1 MKKKLRLAALLL
13 CAMMVLACS
22 VTALAAANVKVMK
35 RTLKKTT
42 ETYAYQVSY
51 PRTGVKAIDDELYD
65 YAKDEIEEFI
75 DDIENEYGADL
86 SGLPEE
92 ARRSTLDISFKLYR
106 RDENPVGFLFE
117 EVTYFGGA
125 AHPTTQ
131 YEAMNFDTRTGEEID
146 MDDIFVRGWEKKLAK
161 LCEKPALKAMG
172 TDGSDEFL
180 VEWMRDAMKDADIF
194 DDAIVLTKSGILVA
208 FDDYA
213 IGPYAAGA
221 PVISL
226 SNKIIRSIVR

>member
-1 MKKKLRLAALLL
+1 MKKTLRILSLVLCMAL
-13 CAMMVLACS
+13 VLAFS
-22 VTALAAANVKVMK
+22 MTALAAANVKVTK

-42 ETYAYQVSY
+42 ENYAYQVSY
-51 PRTGVKAIDDELYD
+51 PHTGVKAIDDELYD

-86 SGLPEE
+86 SDLPEE
-92 ARRSTLDISFKLYR
+92 VRQSTLDISFKLYR
-106 RDENPVGFLFE
+106 RDENTVGFLFE
-117 EVTYFGGA
+117 ESTYFGGA

-131 YEAMNFDTRTGEEID
+131 YETMNFDTRTGEEID
-146 MDDIFVRGWEKKLAK
+146 MDDIFVKGWEKKLAK

-172 TDGSDEFL
+172 SDSSDEFL
-180 VEWMRDAMKDADIF
+180 VEWMRGAMKDADIF

-226 SNKIIRSIVR
+226 SNKTIRSIVK